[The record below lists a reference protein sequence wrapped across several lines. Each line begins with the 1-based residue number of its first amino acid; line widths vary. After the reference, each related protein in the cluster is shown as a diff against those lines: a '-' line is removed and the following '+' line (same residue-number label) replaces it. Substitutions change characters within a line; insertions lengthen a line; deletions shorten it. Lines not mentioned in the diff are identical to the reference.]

1 MIIQHLMTIHN
12 GHGQFFGFSFYRE
25 GDIEGKLRETSRP
38 RDFVAI
44 HDGLE

>member
-12 GHGQFFGFSFYRE
+12 GHGQFLGSAFYHE
-25 GDIEGKLRETSRP
+25 GDIEGNLRETSRP